1 MLREAVLVTPRFT
14 TWALPPLQL
23 RVGDRVLHANGE
35 WEVIGGPWSMTAGET
50 VYVFIQRSG
59 NPGTKREL
67 GWAAHEKITVR
78 RKGTKGMTGRAIA
91 AGILE
96 PRKGRPLHMK
106 TPRTLVA
113 LLVVVTA
120 SFFLLGGE
128 NTVVPARA
136 LAADV
141 DGQYLRK
148 DPAARPRPAHE
159 PERPTKRVGLDHRV
173 AIIGLMM
180 MVGAPHSR

>member
-59 NPGTKREL
+59 NPGTKR
-67 GWAAHEKITVR
+67 
-78 RKGTKGMTGRAIA
+78 
-91 AGILE
+91 
-96 PRKGRPLHMK
+96 RPLHMK

-180 MVGAPHSR
+180 MLGAPHGR

>member
-91 AGILE
+91 RRRRSTI
-96 PRKGRPLHMK
+96 
-106 TPRTLVA
+106 
-113 LLVVVTA
+113 VT
-120 SFFLLGGE
+120 G
-128 NTVVPARA
+128 PH
-136 LAADV
+136 
-141 DGQYLRK
+141 
-148 DPAARPRPAHE
+148 HE
-159 PERPTKRVGLDHRV
+159 
-173 AIIGLMM
+173 
-180 MVGAPHSR
+180 SRNDQ